1 LYLTQGTQKHLI
13 WNSQKIAAMLQKL
26 WNWKKTKITPG
37 VLVVFPKANPYV
49 TAHTDRDPG

>member
-1 LYLTQGTQKHLI
+1 MHQKP
-13 WNSQKIAAMLQKL
+13 